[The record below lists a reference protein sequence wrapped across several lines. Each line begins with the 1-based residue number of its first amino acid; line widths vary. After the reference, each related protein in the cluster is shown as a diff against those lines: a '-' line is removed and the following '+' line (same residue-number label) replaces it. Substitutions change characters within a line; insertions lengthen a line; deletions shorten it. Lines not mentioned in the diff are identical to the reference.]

1 MAAALALL
9 SALLFGAA
17 DFFGGTAA
25 RRTHVLV
32 VVAASHLIGLALI
45 LAVAPAIAETVSG
58 RDLAYGALAGLFGL
72 LGIGL
77 LYHCLSQGPMAVV
90 APITAISNFALPVLW
105 GVAFGERLSAVNVVG
120 VLLGLVAITLVS
132 RGPNTGGVAGPTRV
146 PTTLLLEALLAGVG
160 FAGFYIVMAATAE
173 TSNPWP
179 LVSARVVAV
188 GVALLLLVRVGRSP
202 IPRRAEGGTAI
213 VMAGL
218 LDMMANLA
226 ILAAIHRGLLSL
238 TVVLASLYPAT
249 TVILARTVLDAR
261 MSRSQV
267 VGLFGALAAVACIV
281 GG

>member
-1 MAAALALL
+1 
-9 SALLFGAA
+9 
-17 DFFGGTAA
+17 
-25 RRTHVLV
+25 
-32 VVAASHLIGLALI
+32 
-45 LAVAPAIAETVSG
+45 
-58 RDLAYGALAGLFGL
+58 
-72 LGIGL
+72 
-77 LYHCLSQGPMAVV
+77 MAVV

-132 RGPNTGGVAGPTRV
+132 RGPNTGGVASPTRV

-173 TSNPWP
+173 ASFPWP

-249 TVILARTVLDAR
+249 TVILARTVLDER

>member
-9 SALLFGAA
+9 SALLFGAS
-17 DFFGGTAA
+17 DFFGGMAA

-45 LAVAPAIAETVSG
+45 LAVAPAMAETFAS

-72 LGIGL
+72 LGIGC
-77 LYHCLSQGPMAVV
+77 LYHCLSRGPMAVV
-90 APITAISNFALPVLW
+90 APITAISNAALPVLW
-105 GVAFGERLSAVNVVG
+105 GVAFGERLSVVNVIG
-120 VLLGLVAITLVS
+120 VLLGLAAIALVS
-132 RGPNTGGVAGPTRV
+132 RGTRTGRAVSPTRV
-146 PTTLLLEALLAGVG
+146 PPTLLLEALLAGVG
-160 FAGFYIVMAATAE
+160 FAGFYILMAATTEA
-173 TSNPWP
+173 SLPWP
-179 LVSARVVAV
+179 LVSARVVSLC
-188 GVALLLLVRVGRSP
+188 VALLLLVRVGRSP

-218 LDMMANLA
+218 LDMTANLA

-238 TVVLASLYPAT
+238 MVVLASLYPAT
-249 TVILARTVLDAR
+249 TVILARTVLDER

-267 VGLFGALAAVACIV
+267 AGLFGALAAVACIV